1 MDNQKTQEVFTD
13 KDILKFINKIYKTSN
28 RYRLTVEEIK
38 SLKQIHDRLEGN
50 RNISTK
56 QFT

>member
-1 MDNQKTQEVFTD
+1 MDKNQTQEVFTD

-38 SLKQIHDRLEGN
+38 SLKQIYDRLEGN
-50 RNISTK
+50 RNIQTK
-56 QFT
+56 